1 MRESTVPTRISEV
14 RHGRQLS
21 EFGAIG
27 SHTELM
33 SRSCFG
39 FVTVWNI
46 LPSSAAEATF
56 KIYQRAKYGMASP
69 ESEWQHLFSRDE
81 RTMPTAKFQR
91 LFV

>member
-39 FVTVWNI
+39 LITVWI
-46 LPSSAAEATF
+46 MLPSSAAEATF
-56 KIYQRAKYGMASP
+56 KIYQRAKYVMASP
-69 ESEWQHLFSRDE
+69 DSEWQHLFARE
-81 RTMPTAKFQR
+81 ARTMPIC
-91 LFV
+91 